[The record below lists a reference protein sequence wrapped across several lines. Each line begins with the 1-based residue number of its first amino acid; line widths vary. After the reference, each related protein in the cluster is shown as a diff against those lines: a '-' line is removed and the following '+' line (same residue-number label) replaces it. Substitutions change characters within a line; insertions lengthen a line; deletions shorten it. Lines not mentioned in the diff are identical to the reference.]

1 MPTFKKVT
9 EADVQ
14 AFQQMMEVHRI
25 FFQSENLA
33 SFASDHTEQ
42 LSFLPEIVVQPCNT
56 NEVSQ
61 ILAYCNA
68 QNIPVTV
75 RGAGTGLSGGCL
87 PVMGGLVMDMKLMNK
102 IIHIDTDNFQVIT
115 EPGVITEVLQNEVA
129 AVGLFYPV
137 DPASRGS
144 CFIGGNV
151 AENAGGPRAVKY
163 GTTQDFVLN
172 LEIVLAEGSIIW
184 TGANTLKN
192 ATGYAL
198 TPLIVGSEGTLA
210 VVTKIVLKLLP
221 LPRYRK
227 LLLASFTDFDA
238 SVRAI
243 NALFLAGF
251 QVSVLEWMEQKALQ
265 LAQDYLQEF
274 SFPITTTAKA
284 YLLIEIDGKD
294 ESLLQQELED
304 IYLCLQNFAI
314 ENVWMG
320 DSEAQQQKMWKVRR
334 AIGLAVKSASVYKEE
349 DAVVPRA
356 KLPELVRF
364 VKELGQKYG
373 FESVCYGHTGD
384 GNLHINILKNDM
396 SQEQWE
402 NELPLA
408 IRALFGFVHSLG
420 GTISG
425 EHGIG
430 WVQKNYMDLV
440 FSPAALDLMRNI
452 KQVFD
457 PKGILNPGKIFPD
470 KS

>member
-9 EADVQ
+9 DKDVQ
-14 AFQQMMEVHRI
+14 AFQQMMEEHRI
-25 FFQSENLA
+25 IFQSESLEDY
-33 SFASDHTEQ
+33 ASDHTEQ
-42 LSFLPEIVVQPCNT
+42 LSFLPELVVQPNHT

-61 ILAYCNA
+61 ILAYCNT

-87 PVMGGLVMDMKLMNK
+87 PVLGGLVMDMKRMNK
-102 IIHIDTDNFQVIT
+102 IIHIDTDNFQIIT

-129 AVGLFYPV
+129 AKGLFYPV

-163 GTTQDFVLN
+163 GTTKDFVLN
-172 LEIVLAEGSIIW
+172 LEIVMADGSIMW

-210 VVTKIVLKLLP
+210 VITKIVLKLLP
-221 LPRYRK
+221 LPKFRK
-227 LLLASFTDFDA
+227 LILASFTDFDA

-243 NALFLAGF
+243 NALFMAGF
-251 QVSVLEWMEQKALQ
+251 QVSALEWMEQKALQ
-265 LAQDYLQEF
+265 LSQNYLQEF
-274 SFPITTTAKA
+274 SFPISTTATA
-284 YLLIEIDGKD
+284 YLLIEIDGK
-294 ESLLQQELED
+294 EENLLQQEIEE
-304 IYLCLQNFAI
+304 IYLFLQDYAI

-320 DSEAQQQKMWKVRR
+320 DTEGQQQKMWKVRR
-334 AIGLAVKSASVYKEE
+334 AIGLAVKSASIYKEE
-349 DAVVPRA
+349 DTVVPRA
-356 KLPELVRF
+356 KLPDLVRF
-364 VKELGQKYG
+364 VKELGQKHG
-373 FESVCYGHTGD
+373 FDSVCYGHTGD

-396 SQEQWE
+396 STTKWE
-402 NELPLA
+402 TELPVA
-408 IRALFGFVHSLG
+408 IRELFKFVHSMG

-440 FSPAALDLMRNI
+440 FNDTALSLMRNI
-452 KQVFD
+452 KNLFD

-470 KS
+470 KI